1 MVYILIYVCVRACV
15 RGVRAS
21 RCAAADAADDS
32 PSHTIHRYRTH
43 SWCDVSLRVFYHE
56 THDEIVTQYARMASC
71 VRVPTPRGRRPRR
84 STARARDKLTQEGN
98 KTTRSVG
105 HAADT
110 GPCLNVSRCVNATPR
125 CDGVARQHRARRAS
139 RTSARERRQR
149 VRISRATRGK
159 GWRARGTRGRERHK
173 KD

>member
-32 PSHTIHRYRTH
+32 PSHTIHRYRTNQTII
-43 SWCDVSLRVFYHE
+43 DVSLRVFYHE

-105 HAADT
+105 HT
-110 GPCLNVSRCVNATPR
+110 VG
-125 CDGVARQHRARRAS
+125 
-139 RTSARERRQR
+139 RTLVR
-149 VRISRATRGK
+149 V
-159 GWRARGTRGRERHK
+159 
-173 KD
+173 